1 MLVLRLITW
10 LVLNEIWNLLDK
22 GSHWEMLES

>member
-22 GSHWEMLES
+22 VSHWETFGK

>member
-22 GSHWEMLES
+22 VSHWEMLES